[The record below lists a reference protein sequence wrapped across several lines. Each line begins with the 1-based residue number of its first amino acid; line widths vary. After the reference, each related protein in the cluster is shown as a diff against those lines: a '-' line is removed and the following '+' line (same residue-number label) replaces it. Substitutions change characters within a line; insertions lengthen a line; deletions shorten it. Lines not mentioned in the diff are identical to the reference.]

1 MRINNPHFFQSF
13 QAFLDRIG
21 RMSLSWLL
29 AALLGLS
36 PIPNSLSAETEEV
49 SEPAVVA
56 VLVSAYRPF
65 LEAVEGL
72 SGVLETAGVDVEV
85 FTLEDYPERRRAV
98 LRERMLQQS
107 FGCYIG
113 VGPWAADF
121 IWRELDRPNAKA
133 LYTMVVNPEKRLP
146 STRDLCG
153 ISMNIPIPTQV
164 ETILTA
170 LPDARR
176 IGLLYDP
183 RFNDPFF
190 NQAKQIAERFDRHVV
205 PLQVSSS
212 KEIPE
217 ILEKH
222 LMNVDALWL
231 IIDDTVTSLERIV
244 QFIIETALVEG
255 VPVIGYNS
263 FHYGSGAA
271 LSFILD
277 YEALGEQTG
286 QLVLEL
292 LRGSICQ
299 SPDPGFSIQVNRKV
313 IERLNIQLGEEVSG
327 KDMTQ
332 P

>member
-1 MRINNPHFFQSF
+1 MRIHSPHFFQSF
-13 QAFLDRIG
+13 QVVLDRIG
-21 RMSLSWLL
+21 HRSLSLLL

-36 PIPNSLSAETEEV
+36 PISSFAETEET
-49 SEPAVVA
+49 SHPTVVA

-72 SGVLETAGVDVEV
+72 TGVLETAGVDVEV
-85 FTLEDYPERRRAV
+85 FTLEDYPERRRTV
-98 LRERMLQQS
+98 LRERMIRQP

-146 STRDLCG
+146 SSRDLCG
-153 ISMNIPIPTQV
+153 VSMDIPIDTQV
-164 ETILTA
+164 KTILTA
-170 LPDARR
+170 FPHARR

-183 RFNDPFF
+183 RFNDQFF
-190 NQAKQIAERFDRHVV
+190 SQAKQIVERYDHHLV

-222 LMNVDALWL
+222 LKTVDALWL
-231 IIDDTVTSLERIV
+231 IIDETVTSHERIV
-244 QFIIETALVEG
+244 QFIIETALLEG
-255 VPVIGYNS
+255 VPVIGYNR
-263 FHYGSGAA
+263 FHYGLGAA
-271 LSFILD
+271 LNFILD

-286 QLVLEL
+286 HLAMDV
-292 LRGSICQ
+292 LRGHICQ
-299 SPDPGFSIQVNRKV
+299 NLDPRFGIEVNRKV
-313 IERLNIQLGEEVSG
+313 IERLGIQLGQEILGE
-327 KDMTQ
+327 DMTQ